1 MKETLHKRNNQKS
14 IDIDYLLYKPNSYEQ
29 NPQYSYP
36 LIVFLHGGSIE
47 ENEFETLKEKG
58 INQYITDGNELESLV
73 VSPLHYDPDKFWS
86 EQTILA
92 IIEEIVETHR
102 VDANRI
108 NLMGISR
115 GGYAVWRLAIQYSNS
130 WASCVVAGGACAPF
144 VYAFKFPK
152 LPIWAFH
159 GRKDE
164 IVPISVTESMVNQLK
179 SLGSPIKFTVVPDG
193 GHDSTCWDEAF
204 LNPSV
209 YDWVLRQVLPK

>member
-1 MKETLHKRNNQKS
+1 
-14 IDIDYLLYKPNSYEQ
+14 
-29 NPQYSYP
+29 
-36 LIVFLHGGSIE
+36 
-47 ENEFETLKEKG
+47 
-58 INQYITDGNELESLV
+58 
-73 VSPLHYDPDKFWS
+73 
-86 EQTILA
+86 
-92 IIEEIVETHR
+92 
-102 VDANRI
+102 
-108 NLMGISR
+108 MGISR

-159 GRKDE
+159 GGKDE

>member
-1 MKETLHKRNNQKS
+1 MRETLHKRNKQKF

-29 NPQYSYP
+29 NSQNSYP

-47 ENEFETLKEKG
+47 DNEFEALKEKG
-58 INQYITDGNELESLV
+58 INQYIKDGNELESIV

-86 EQTILA
+86 EQTVLA

-130 WASCVVAGGACAPF
+130 WASCVVAGG
-144 VYAFKFPK
+144 
-152 LPIWAFH
+152 
-159 GRKDE
+159 
-164 IVPISVTESMVNQLK
+164 
-179 SLGSPIKFTVVPDG
+179 
-193 GHDSTCWDEAF
+193 
-204 LNPSV
+204 
-209 YDWVLRQVLPK
+209 

>member
-1 MKETLHKRNNQKS
+1 M
-14 IDIDYLLYKPNSYEQ
+14 
-29 NPQYSYP
+29 
-36 LIVFLHGGSIE
+36 IVFLHGGSIE
-47 ENEFETLKEKG
+47 DNEFEALKEKG
-58 INQYITDGNELESLV
+58 INQYIKDGNELESIV

-86 EQTILA
+86 EQTVLA

-159 GRKDE
+159 GGKDE

-179 SLGSPIKFTVVPDG
+179 SLGSPIKFTVVPEG

-204 LNPSV
+204 LNLSV
-209 YDWVLRQVLPK
+209 YNWVLRQILPK